1 MRLMVA
7 HKILMVA
14 FLGLCAILLVRGVR
28 LYASQ
33 GSTSDLTLGIA
44 AAVVGAGLV
53 LYLRR
58 IWRS

>member
-14 FLGLCAILLVRGVR
+14 FLMLCAILLVRGIR

-33 GSTSDLTLGIA
+33 RSTSDLALGISA
-44 AAVVGAGLV
+44 GIVGVGLGFYV
-53 LYLRR
+53 QR
-58 IWRS
+58 IWRR